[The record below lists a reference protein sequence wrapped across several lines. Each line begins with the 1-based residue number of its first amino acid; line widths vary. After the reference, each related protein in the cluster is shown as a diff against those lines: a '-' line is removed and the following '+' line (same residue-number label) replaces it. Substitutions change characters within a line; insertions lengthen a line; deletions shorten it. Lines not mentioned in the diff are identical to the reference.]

1 MFCFI
6 SVKRVKPGTA
16 EQYREAARPREL
28 PPGFV
33 WGYNAR
39 SLEDENVIA
48 SLALVDR
55 TLEFFS
61 ERMSVDNDFAQ
72 EMQRRADAM
81 EPFVEETLLDGIFE
95 IVDELKDEEF

>member
-1 MFCFI
+1 M
-6 SVKRVKPGTA
+6 SKVKPGTA

-39 SLEDENVIA
+39 SLADENVIA
-48 SLALVDR
+48 SFALVDR
-55 TLEFFS
+55 TLDFFT
-61 ERMSVDNDFAQ
+61 ERMSVDNDFAN

-81 EPFVEETLLDGIFE
+81 EPFVEETLLDGVFE
-95 IVDELKDEEF
+95 IVDELKDENS

>member
-6 SVKRVKPGTA
+6 SVKKVKPGTA
-16 EQYREAARPREL
+16 EEYREAARPREL

-39 SLEDENVIA
+39 SLADENTIV

-55 TLEFFS
+55 PLDFFT
-61 ERMSVDNDFAQ
+61 ERMSVDNDFAK
-72 EMQRRADAM
+72 EMQRRAEAM
-81 EPFVEETLLDGIFE
+81 EPFVEETLLDGVFE
-95 IVDELKDEEF
+95 IVDELKDEDF

>member
-6 SVKRVKPGTA
+6 SVKKIKPGTA
-16 EQYREAARPREL
+16 EEYREATRPHEL

-39 SLEDENVIA
+39 SLTDEDTIV

-55 TLEFFS
+55 PLAFFT
-61 ERMSVDNDFAQ
+61 ERMSVDNDFAA
-72 EMQRRADAM
+72 EMKRRAEAM
-81 EPFVEETLLDGIFE
+81 EPFVEETRLDGIFE